1 MTFMV
6 LMGSMIPISGQ
17 NQITITSSIFVDG
30 VQDPGNTWMTVQP
43 NANPGD
49 VVQLMIGMPLGYGVD
64 DVRVTDTNNGI
75 VPVYF
80 QNNDYLFVMPADDVE
95 VSVSYVSVGNAPNNV
110 DIDPLIQNGVV
121 MANPPTAAPGDPVK
135 LDVFPN
141 PGYVID
147 QVSVDVFSG
156 FLGGSPFAQV
166 YPDANGEYWFIMPD
180 HNVMVT
186 ATFKLAPK
194 IVDVDQGIL
203 GGTVAALNTNTG
215 VGGPGMQTFLAEMG
229 HIVQLSNTP
238 LPGYVFNHYI
248 VTNLDDGTDVLF
260 TDGYPATSTN
270 VNDFYMPG
278 SDVNV
283 TAVFSPVGQFT
294 LRVMN
299 MHPEGT
305 VNLIINTILGVPY
318 YSDSQWDYYWV
329 NQNDV
334 VQVTNTPSQP
344 YYILSEYHLFDPY
357 DPSAYEFTYYS
368 DFTFTMPA
376 RDLMLDH
383 DWYYTPPYQVTVNS
397 SIVNG
402 TVVPDHQYADV
413 GDLIKLQI
421 TPAAGYQLIT
431 NSVYYIEQ
439 SPPNNAV
446 QVLQNINGDYE
457 FNMPADNVEVTAAF
471 SPVGQNIL
479 RVENMHPEGT
489 VSLTINTSPSVPY
502 YSDSQ
507 WDYYLVNQND
517 VIQVTNTPN
526 LPNYCLTHYHLFDPY
541 DPTYNHFTCP
551 SDFTFTMPARDL
563 TLEHDWHYAPYQVT
577 VNSSIVNG
585 TVVPD
590 HQYADVG
597 DLIKL
602 QITPAAGYQLI
613 TNSVYY
619 IEQSPPNNAVQVLQN
634 INGDYEFNMPA
645 DNVEVTA
652 AFSSLGYP
660 INIRSYHGATDA
672 WTSPAMINK
681 ISFANANDPVYLSF
695 NPDPGYEFDPL
706 YYSIRCNGTQ
716 VPHTLLP
723 VGGPVYTGASFN
735 MPAGPV
741 DVMVSYQVANH
752 VYIDQAIYN
761 GTVSLDAIDNLPPPP
776 PTTTLIGNML
786 YLDYYPVYI
795 GQSVTV
801 SSTPATGYHF
811 DRLNISGDNGF
822 RDWSPSTPYTFNMP
836 AENVTVTADLM
847 QDYTVDVM
855 PVSHGT
861 VVARY
866 GTINL
871 AYDPIS
877 GTQATV
883 PPGGQVDVSWFPDP
897 GYEFVGYEVY
907 WITSTLPTTPLIPLN
922 QTPYFNMNYGCVQ
935 VVPYFRLANYNVN
948 VELSN
953 SGGTMYAENYTARPH
968 TGGANV
974 AAFTAQMG
982 DEIRVYN
989 TPNGPRMRFAF
1000 YNIEDNSVVIGQL
1013 LKKYKGFTMPPFNIR
1028 LSAVFYSRNSTP
1040 PTAKNPI
1047 NMFTKV
1053 KTKQGVV
1060 YLHQHYAKKNTSGWD
1075 DPEYYGW
1082 SSAGLGESMYFTVA
1096 PDLGCQVKKSD
1107 ITVKLVDISQ
1117 DAEYVLSGDDIS
1129 GPDEYVTGPT
1139 DYSFIFNAPAGVDP
1153 DSVEVDIDVD
1163 FTAIDYTITVDE
1175 DAIEHGTIE
1184 APATAN
1190 VDDVVTLT
1198 VTPEPGYRLSGITV
1212 TPEVHGF
1219 FIIEGTDRQFTMPA
1233 SNVSVTATFEEAE
1246 FEMGDVNGD
1255 GDISIADVTTLIDYL
1270 LSGDISLIN
1279 FDAADCH
1286 QDGDISIADVTAL
1299 IDYLLSGSW

>member
-1 MTFMV
+1 MKRKLLLMTFMV
-6 LMGSMIPISGQ
+6 LMGTMIPISGQ

-431 NSVYYIEQ
+431 NSVYYVEQ

-446 QVLQNINGDYE
+446 QVLQNSNGDYE
-457 FNMPADNVEVTAAF
+457 FIMPADDVEVTAAF
-471 SPVGQNIL
+471 RNPAANPKTLQVENSKPEIKATLKVNGSPVTPYWSDSNFD
-479 RVENMHPEGT
+479 
-489 VSLTINTSPSVPY
+489 Y
-502 YSDSQ
+502 YSIDENDLVEVTHITLPGYGLTDS
-507 WDYYLVNQND
+507 YL
-517 VIQVTNTPN
+517 
-526 LPNYCLTHYHLFDPY
+526 HGG
-541 DPTYNHFTCP
+541 TYNAVYH
-551 SDFTFTMPARDL
+551 SDF
-563 TLEHDWHYAPYQVT
+563 
-577 VNSSIVNG
+577 S
-585 TVVPD
+585 
-590 HQYADVG
+590 
-597 DLIKL
+597 
-602 QITPAAGYQLI
+602 
-613 TNSVYY
+613 
-619 IEQSPPNNAVQVLQN
+619 
-634 INGDYEFNMPA
+634 FNMPPE
-645 DNVEVTA
+645 DLQLDLDVGPV
-652 AFSSLGYP
+652 FP
-660 INIRSYHGATDA
+660 INITSTDGLTVA
-672 WTSPAMINK
+672 HQVNVNYNPITSAVDG
-681 ISFANANDPVYLSF
+681 STVYLSF
-695 NPDPGYEFDPL
+695 NPDPGYEFDPNFFTIF
-706 YYSIRCNGTQ
+706 YNTTIQ
-716 VPHTLLP
+716 VTSYTLLP
-723 VGGPVYTGASFN
+723 VGGPPYDAAQFV

-741 DVMVSYQVANH
+741 DVNVVYQPIPYH
-752 VYIDQAIYN
+752 VYIDLNNPN
-761 GTVSLDAIDNLPPPP
+761 GAVSLDAIDNLPPPT

-811 DRLNISGDNGF
+811 DQLNLFGDNGF

-922 QTPYFNMNYGCVQ
+922 QTPYFNMNYGCVK
-935 VVPYFRLANYNVN
+935 VVPYFQQANYNVN

-1000 YNIEDNSVVIGQL
+1000 YNIEDDYSVVIGQL